1 MNYFLIYPDAVIG
14 SSYFQNGSETSMNS
28 IGQDDLLKLHI
39 TTDYGDYK
47 GLLMGGGMYILNDQ
61 LKRAFEKADFKG
73 VYLKAFDEIIR
84 DNDEDGSRIISSQQE
99 EYWLITANDS
109 SFNVIDCSK
118 TQLSDFNYCRGHLIV
133 SEVAL
138 NFLYEQ
144 EAFVDEKIL
153 NRADNTSVLT
163 NRFLIEGDVE
173 NFILEKMPILRK
185 EVSELRRAEYRH
197 QAGLLPLN

>member
-14 SSYFQNGSETSMNS
+14 SSYFQNGSETSLNS

-73 VYLKAFDEIIR
+73 VYLKAFDEVIR
-84 DNDEDGSRIISSQQE
+84 DNDEDGSQTISSQKE
-99 EYWLITANDS
+99 EYWLIKANTS
-109 SFNVIDCSK
+109 GFNVIDCSI

-144 EAFVDEKIL
+144 EAFVDEKVL
-153 NRADNTSVLT
+153 NREDNTSVLT
-163 NRFLIEGDVE
+163 NRFLLEGNAE

-185 EVSELRRAEYRH
+185 KVSALRQAEYRFH
-197 QAGLLPLN
+197 AGLPPLD